1 MMRAVRLRVPGFSVP
16 DAFAIMRVPF
26 PFPQPPSA
34 RLPEGAYTI
43 SILCH
48 AGCTCQGKKIFRTIM
63 RVRKIFFDPAGNLDM
78 YIRHGSRQSE
88 RHGRRKPQTPEGLW
102 LDLTSDTGRI
112 YAHAAVGGLFF
123 AFSPSASR
131 TLRMPSPSYTVCERS
146 RTCLL
151 CQRKKNFFQRLPKGF
166 EICHASE
173 VIFEKIFSCLRQTF
187 DRTAR
192 TCFLRTVGI
201 RRWEGIRKLFRKA
214 GGKNAKKRI
223 AIRVPTPEKAPKA
236 VPLCGC
242 WWRFRYWTGNR

>member
-43 SILCH
+43 GILCH

-102 LDLTSDTGRI
+102 LDLTPDTGRI
-112 YAHAAVGGLFF
+112 YAHAAVGGLFSHSLLPLPGRSVCLPRRIPCASVAEPVCSVKGRKIF
-123 AFSPSASR
+123 FKDSQKVLKFVMLRKSSLKKFFLAFGKPLTEQPEPASCAQWVYDDGKAYGSCSER
-131 TLRMPSPSYTVCERS
+131 QVERM
-146 RTCLL
+146 
-151 CQRKKNFFQRLPKGF
+151 RKK
-166 EICHASE
+166 E
-173 VIFEKIFSCLRQTF
+173 
-187 DRTAR
+187 
-192 TCFLRTVGI
+192 
-201 RRWEGIRKLFRKA
+201 
-214 GGKNAKKRI
+214 
-223 AIRVPTPEKAPKA
+223 
-236 VPLCGC
+236 
-242 WWRFRYWTGNR
+242 